1 MDLAPSI
8 FNALPEVSET
18 SVQSLLVSVAE
29 SPTCNFHPIFDFV
42 F

>member
-18 SVQSLLVSVAE
+18 SVQSLLVSAAE
-29 SPTCNFHPIFDFV
+29 SLSRNFHPIFYFV